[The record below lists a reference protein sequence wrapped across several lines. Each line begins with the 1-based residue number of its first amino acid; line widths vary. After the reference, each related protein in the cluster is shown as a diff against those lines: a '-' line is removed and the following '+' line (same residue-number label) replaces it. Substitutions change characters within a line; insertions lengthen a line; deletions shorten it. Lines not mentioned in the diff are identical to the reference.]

1 MSPAPSTGTPTA
13 NSKWRLD
20 VDLDTANGSGN
31 FVQLKGMSNFVPS
44 VPAQVEDNT
53 DYDTDGWGA
62 DAVMARKFTNTL
74 TVRRHK
80 YAGARDPGQEALRVA
95 ADAGTMIHVR
105 WYERTTGGEAYDGWV
120 LVQWEPQGGAPTNMS
135 EVSVTLLGQG
145 ARAAITNPFSAT
157 AVPTVNSLS
166 PATGPAAGG
175 TLVTVRGSG
184 FTGVTGATGVKFGTT
199 NATAYTVVS
208 DGVIVAQAP
217 AQAAST
223 KNVTVTNPNG
233 PSVDNST
240 FDDYVYV

>member
-1 MSPAPSTGTPTA
+1 MSPAPSTGTPVT

-20 VDLDTANGSGN
+20 VDLDTTNGSGN
-31 FVQLKGMSNFVPS
+31 WVQAKGMSNFVPS

-62 DAVMARKFTNTL
+62 DAVTARKFSNSATL
-74 TVRRHK
+74 RRHK
-80 YAGARDPGQEALRVA
+80 YAGARDPGQEALRAA
-95 ADAGTMIHVR
+95 ADAGTLIHCR
-105 WYERTTGGEAYDGWV
+105 WYERTADGEAYDGWV
-120 LVQWEPQGGAPTNMS
+120 LVQWEPQGGSPTGIS
-135 EVSVTLLGQG
+135 EVSATLLGQG
-145 ARAAITNPFSAT
+145 ARNVIANPYSAA
-157 AVPTVNSLS
+157 AVPVVNALS

-184 FTGVTGATGVKFGTT
+184 FANVTGATGVKFGTT

-240 FDDYVYV
+240 FDDYIYV

>member
-62 DAVMARKFTNTL
+62 DAVMGRKFTNTL
-74 TVRRHK
+74 TVRRHN
-80 YAGARDPGQEALRVA
+80 YAGARDPGQEALRIA
-95 ADAGTMIHVR
+95 ADAGTLIHVR

-120 LVQWEPQGGAPTNMS
+120 LVQWEPQGGAPTGIS
-135 EVSVTLLGQG
+135 EVSVSLLGQG
-145 ARAAITNPFSAT
+145 SRNVIANPYSAA
-157 AVPTVNSLS
+157 AVPVVNALS

-184 FTGVTGATGVKFGTT
+184 FANVTGATGVKFGTT

>member
-20 VDLDTANGSGN
+20 VDLDTNGSGN
-31 FVQLKGMSNFVPS
+31 FVQVKGISNFVPA

-62 DAVMARKFTNTL
+62 DAVMGRKFTNTL

-80 YAGARDPGQEALRVA
+80 YAGARDPGQEALRIA
-95 ADAGTMIHVR
+95 ADAGTRIHVR

-120 LVQWEPQGGAPTNMS
+120 LVQWEPQGGAPTGIS
-135 EVSVTLLGQG
+135 EVSATLLGQG
-145 ARAAITNPFSAT
+145 ARNVIDNPYSAT
-157 AVPTVNSLS
+157 AVPFVNAVS
-166 PATGPAAGG
+166 PVTGPAAGG

-184 FTGVTGATGVKFGTT
+184 FTTVTGAAGVKFGTV
-199 NATAYTVVS
+199 NATSWTFVS
-208 DGVIVAQAP
+208 DGVIVAVAP

-223 KNVTVTNPNG
+223 KTVTVTNSNG

-240 FDDYVYV
+240 FDDYIYV